1 MGTHPIFE
9 SDFDCLTECL
19 EMGDVEQLR
28 IDLEKLCSTEETVEN
43 KYQNIPDSLQEI
55 LKSIAQN
62 GQLPFEL
69 EWKQVSHVVRRRLLY
84 CIDQMNTQSNYTG
97 SSEEYDSS
105 CDLLL
110 ERIRLFHEAPFTL
123 QRICE
128 LVIEPSKYYKNTN
141 KYIHA
146 LLRCLLVVS
155 GWRKPAQSDLPKE
168 DQVAPIESKQHV
180 EPDSTTKD
188 SPTKITDDAY
198 VQMSDK
204 SQADGP
210 PQPDSTT
217 NEQETTISSTT
228 EKPEP
233 EITTDCKDEPVFH
246 ERPKSNASNDDDE
259 AGVFGEKATNS
270 PKRKVHIIP
279 KSNIKINVGS
289 GKAAILGQDE
299 LKSDSTP
306 SHLDGEK
313 IESEDDEEKRK
324 RKRSLDENEV
334 ETELKESPQT
344 PQKLQKTE

>member
-1 MGTHPIFE
+1 MYE
-9 SDFDCLTECL
+9 
-19 EMGDVEQLR
+19 
-28 IDLEKLCSTEETVEN
+28 
-43 KYQNIPDSLQEI
+43 
-55 LKSIAQN
+55 
-62 GQLPFEL
+62 
-69 EWKQVSHVVRRRLLY
+69 
-84 CIDQMNTQSNYTG
+84 G
-97 SSEEYDSS
+97 SSLRRYS
-105 CDLLL
+105 
-110 ERIRLFHEAPFTL
+110 APKL
-123 QRICE
+123 I
-128 LVIEPSKYYKNTN
+128 L
-141 KYIHA
+141 
-146 LLRCLLVVS
+146 
-155 GWRKPAQSDLPKE
+155 
-168 DQVAPIESKQHV
+168 ESKQHV

-228 EKPEP
+228 GSYYLLASSKLYLEKPEP

-299 LKSDSTP
+299 LK
-306 SHLDGEK
+306 
-313 IESEDDEEKRK
+313 R
-324 RKRSLDENEV
+324 
-334 ETELKESPQT
+334 
-344 PQKLQKTE
+344 

>member
-155 GWRKPAQSDLPKE
+155 GWRKPAQSDLPRE
-168 DQVAPIESKQHV
+168 EPSRPAFPAENQTNQV

-188 SPTKITDDAY
+188 SPTKLETG
-198 VQMSDK
+198 SEGGGGPETTGNK
-204 SQADGP
+204 SASEDTEQQ
-210 PQPDSTT
+210 QPDSTT

-228 EKPEP
+228 E
-233 EITTDCKDEPVFH
+233 
-246 ERPKSNASNDDDE
+246 
-259 AGVFGEKATNS
+259 
-270 PKRKVHIIP
+270 
-279 KSNIKINVGS
+279 
-289 GKAAILGQDE
+289 
-299 LKSDSTP
+299 
-306 SHLDGEK
+306 
-313 IESEDDEEKRK
+313 
-324 RKRSLDENEV
+324 
-334 ETELKESPQT
+334 
-344 PQKLQKTE
+344 